1 MGTLIE
7 EIFSRKA
14 GKTVQVG
21 EILLLDVDYIMSHDN
36 TTPLAIKAFREIGKP
51 IKDKNRIVLHFDHA
65 YPAPNVLAAEN
76 HRKIIDFVKEQELP
90 YLFKQGVCHQVMIE
104 EGFVTPGSIII
115 GADSHSNTYGALGA
129 FGTGLGS
136 TEIGVAWV
144 TGKCWFKVPETIRI
158 ELSGQTQPGVYAKD
172 VMLHIAGLLGMDGGT
187 YRSVE
192 FGGPYI
198 DGLPMHERIVFPNMS
213 TEIGAKC
220 GLIAADQV
228 TLDYLENETPAIG
241 VQKNS
246 FQSLSTDFAHLPW
259 RAVPGDDADGK
270 EKDLKNLRKS
280 ASSVEKTFLENYKGL
295 FEQIRPV
302 DPRYERVIEI
312 DVSALGPQVACH
324 PDVDNV
330 KPLEQVEGLE
340 VQEIYIGT
348 CTNARYEDLEIV
360 ASILK
365 GKQVHPYT
373 RVIVT
378 PASAR
383 IYKKAMQNGLVD
395 ILMDAGC
402 TVTAPGCG
410 ACIGRHGGILAAGE
424 RALTT
429 MNRNFI
435 GRMGSPLSEIYL
447 ASPATAA
454 ASALTG
460 KITDPRKVL

>member
-7 EIFSRKA
+7 EIFSRKV
-14 GKTVQVG
+14 GRPVQAG

-36 TTPLAIKAFREIGKP
+36 TTPLAIKAFRDIGKP
-51 IKDKNRIVLHFDHA
+51 ILDKNKIVLHLDHA

-76 HRKIIDFVKEQELP
+76 HRKIMDFVKEQGLP
-90 YLFKQGVCHQVMIE
+90 YLFSQGVCHQVMIE
-104 EGFVTPGSIII
+104 EGFVKPGSIII
-115 GADSHSNTYGALGA
+115 GADSHSNTYGAMGA

-144 TGKCWFKVPETIRI
+144 TGKCWFKVPETIRV
-158 ELSGQTQPGVYAKD
+158 ELHGHTQPGVYAKD
-172 VMLHIAGLLGMDGGT
+172 VMIHIAGLLGMDGGT

-192 FGGPYI
+192 FGGEYI
-198 DGLPMHERIVFPNMS
+198 DNLSMHDRIIFPNMS

-220 GLIAADQV
+220 GLIAADDV
-228 TLDYLENETPAIG
+228 TIAYLKNETPA
-241 VQKNS
+241 
-246 FQSLSTDFAHLPW
+246 
-259 RAVPGDDADGK
+259 
-270 EKDLKNLRKS
+270 
-280 ASSVEKTFLENYKGL
+280 KGP
-295 FEQIRPV
+295 FERIVPV
-302 DPRYERVIEI
+302 DPRYERVLEI
-312 DVSALGPQVACH
+312 DVSILTPQVACH
-324 PDVDNV
+324 PNVDNV
-330 KPLEQVEGLE
+330 KPLTEVEGLE
-340 VQEIYIGT
+340 VHEVYIGT

-360 ASILK
+360 ANMLR
-365 GKQVHPYT
+365 GKKVNPLT

-383 IYKKAMQNGLVD
+383 IYKKALKNGLIE

-402 TVTAPGCG
+402 TVTGTGCG

-454 ASALTG
+454 ATALTG
-460 KITDPRKVL
+460 RITDPRGYLI

>member
-7 EIFSRKA
+7 EILSRKA
-14 GKTVQVG
+14 GHDVHAG
-21 EILLLDVDYIMSHDN
+21 EIVLVDVDYIMSHDN
-36 TTPLAIKAFREIGKP
+36 TTPLAIKAFNEIGKP
-51 IKDKNRIVLHFDHA
+51 ILDKDRIVIHLDHA
-65 YPAPNVLAAEN
+65 YPAPNILAAEN
-76 HRKIIDFVKEQELP
+76 HKKIIEFVKEQDLP

-104 EGFVTPGSIII
+104 EGFVTPGSIVI
-115 GADSHSNTYGALGA
+115 GADSHSNTYGAMGA

-144 TGKCWFKVPETIRI
+144 TGKCWFKVPETLRV
-158 ELSGQTQPGVYAKD
+158 ELHGKTQPGVYAKD
-172 VMLHIAGLLGMDGGT
+172 VMIHIAGKLGMDGAT

-192 FGGPYI
+192 FSGDYI
-198 DGLPMHERIVFPNMS
+198 DNLPVHERIIFPNMS
-213 TEIGAKC
+213 TEVGAKC

-228 TLDYLENETPAIG
+228 TIDYLESETPAHG
-241 VQKNS
+241 
-246 FQSLSTDFAHLPW
+246 P
-259 RAVPGDDADGK
+259 
-270 EKDLKNLRKS
+270 
-280 ASSVEKTFLENYKGL
+280 
-295 FEQIRPV
+295 FEEVIPV
-302 DPRYERVIEI
+302 NPHYERVLEL
-312 DVSALGPQVACH
+312 DVSDLTPQVSCP

-330 KPLEQVEGLE
+330 KRLDEVTGLE
-340 VQEIYIGT
+340 IQEVYIGT
-348 CTNARYEDLEIV
+348 CTNARYEDLVIV
-360 ASILK
+360 ANMLK
-365 GKQVHPYT
+365 GKKVHPFT

-383 IYKKAMQNGLVD
+383 IYKKALQNGLIE

-402 TVTAPGCG
+402 TVTGTGCG

-454 ASALTG
+454 ATALTG
-460 KITDPRKVL
+460 KITDPRPYFEEA

>member
-7 EIFSRKA
+7 EIFSRRA
-14 GKTVQVG
+14 GRAVQAG

-51 IKDKNRIVLHFDHA
+51 ILDKDKIVLHLDHA

-90 YLFKQGVCHQVMIE
+90 YLFHQGVCHQVMIE
-104 EGFVTPGSIII
+104 EGFVTPGSIVI
-115 GADSHSNTYGALGA
+115 GADSHSNTYGAMGA

-144 TGKCWFKVPETIRI
+144 TGKCWFKVPETLRV
-158 ELSGQTQPGVYAKD
+158 ELHGCTQPGVYAKD
-172 VMLHIAGLLGMDGGT
+172 VMIHIAGLLGMDGAT

-192 FGGPYI
+192 FGGDYI
-198 DGLPMHERIVFPNMS
+198 DNLPMHERIIFPNMS

-228 TLDYLENETPAIG
+228 TIQYLENETPARG
-241 VQKNS
+241 
-246 FQSLSTDFAHLPW
+246 P
-259 RAVPGDDADGK
+259 
-270 EKDLKNLRKS
+270 
-280 ASSVEKTFLENYKGL
+280 
-295 FEQIRPV
+295 FEQIVPV
-302 DPRYERVIEI
+302 SPRYERLLIV
-312 DVSALGPQVACH
+312 DVSILAPQVACH

-330 KPLEQVEGLE
+330 KPLEEVEGLE
-340 VQEIYIGT
+340 IHQVYIGT

-360 ASILK
+360 ANMLN
-365 GKQVHPYT
+365 GKQVNPLT

-383 IYKKAMQNGLVD
+383 IYKKALKNGLIE

-402 TVTAPGCG
+402 TVTGTGCG
-410 ACIGRHGGILAAGE
+410 ACIGRHGGILAPGE

-454 ASALTG
+454 ATALTG
-460 KITDPRKVL
+460 RITDPRGYLA

>member
-7 EIFSRKA
+7 EIFSRKTGREVHA
-14 GKTVQVG
+14 G
-21 EILLLDVDYIMSHDN
+21 EIVLTDVDYIMSHDN

-51 IKDKNRIVLHFDHA
+51 IHDKNRIVLHLDHA

-90 YLFKQGVCHQVMIE
+90 HFFTQGVCHQVMLE
-104 EGFVTPGSIII
+104 EGFVTPGEIVI
-115 GADSHSNTYGALGA
+115 GADSHSNTYGVMGA
-129 FGTGLGS
+129 FGAGLGS
-136 TEIGVAWV
+136 TEIAVAWV

-158 ELSGQTQPGVYAKD
+158 ELHGKTQPGVYAKD
-172 VMLHIAGLLGMDGGT
+172 VMIYIAGMLGMDGGT

-192 FGGPYI
+192 FGGEYI
-198 DGLPMHERIVFPNMS
+198 ESLPMHERIIFPNMS

-228 TLDYLENETPAIG
+228 TIDYLTTETPA
-241 VQKNS
+241 
-246 FQSLSTDFAHLPW
+246 
-259 RAVPGDDADGK
+259 
-270 EKDLKNLRKS
+270 
-280 ASSVEKTFLENYKGL
+280 KGP

-302 DPRYERVIEI
+302 NPRYERVVEI
-312 DVSALGPQVACH
+312 DVATLAPQVACH
-324 PDVDNV
+324 PDVDNA
-330 KPLEQVEGLE
+330 KPLAEVEGLE
-340 VQEIYIGT
+340 VHEVYIGT

-360 ASILK
+360 ASMLK
-365 GKQVHPYT
+365 GKHVNPLV

-378 PASAR
+378 PASQR
-383 IYKKAMQNGLVD
+383 IYKKAIQNGL
-395 ILMDAGC
+395 IETLIDAGC
-402 TVTAPGCG
+402 TVTGTGCG

-435 GRMGSPLSEIYL
+435 GRMGSPLAEIFL

-454 ASALTG
+454 ATALTG
-460 KITDPRKVL
+460 KITDPRKYLMQNAK

>member
-14 GKTVQVG
+14 GKRVQAG
-21 EILLLDVDYIMSHDN
+21 EILFLGVDYIMSHDN

-51 IKDKNRIVLHFDHA
+51 IMDKNKIVLHLDHA
-65 YPAPNVLAAEN
+65 YPAPNILAAEN
-76 HRKIIDFVKEQELP
+76 HRKILDFVKEQELP
-90 YLFKQGVCHQVMIE
+90 YLFQQGVCHQVMIE
-104 EGFVTPGSIII
+104 EGFVTPGSVII

-144 TGKCWFKVPETIRI
+144 TGKCWFKVPETIRV
-158 ELSGQTQPGVYAKD
+158 ELHGWTQPGVYAKD
-172 VMLHIAGLLGMDGGT
+172 VMIHIAGLLGMDGAT

-192 FGGPYI
+192 FGGEYI
-198 DGLPMHERIVFPNMS
+198 ENLPMHERIIFPNMS

-220 GLIAADQV
+220 GLIAADEV
-228 TLDYLENETPAIG
+228 TLRYLENETPAKGPFEEI
-241 VQKNS
+241 
-246 FQSLSTDFAHLPW
+246 LP
-259 RAVPGDDADGK
+259 
-270 EKDLKNLRKS
+270 
-280 ASSVEKTFLENYKGL
+280 F
-295 FEQIRPV
+295 
-302 DPRYERVIEI
+302 DPRYERVLEI
-312 DVSALGPQVACH
+312 DVSNLAPQVACH

-330 KPLEQVEGLE
+330 KPLAEVEGLE
-340 VQEIYIGT
+340 VHQVYVGT

-360 ASILK
+360 ANILK
-365 GKQVHPYT
+365 GKKVNPFT
-373 RVIVT
+373 RVIIT

-383 IYKKAMQNGLVD
+383 IYRKALKNGLIE

-402 TVTAPGCG
+402 TVTGTGCG

-429 MNRNFI
+429 MNRNFV

-454 ASALTG
+454 ATALTG
-460 KITDPRKVL
+460 RITDPRTILETIS

>member
-36 TTPLAIKAFREIGKP
+36 TTPLAMKAFREIGKP
-51 IKDKNRIVLHFDHA
+51 IKDKNRIVIHLDHA

-76 HRKIIDFVKEQELP
+76 HRKIIDFVKEQDLP
-90 YLFKQGVCHQVMIE
+90 YLFKQGVCHQVMLE
-104 EGFVTPGSIII
+104 EGFITPGSIVI
-115 GADSHSNTYGALGA
+115 GADSHSNTYGAMGA

-144 TGKCWFKVPETIRI
+144 TGKCWFKVPETIRV
-158 ELSGQTQPGVYAKD
+158 ELSGKTQRGVYAKD
-172 VMLHIAGLLGMDGGT
+172 IMIYIAGLLGMDGGT

-192 FGGPYI
+192 FGGSYI
-198 DGLPMHERIVFPNMS
+198 DQLPMHERIIFPNMS

-228 TLDYLENETPAIG
+228 TLDYLENETPA
-241 VQKNS
+241 
-246 FQSLSTDFAHLPW
+246 
-259 RAVPGDDADGK
+259 
-270 EKDLKNLRKS
+270 
-280 ASSVEKTFLENYKGL
+280 KGP

-302 DPRYERVIEI
+302 NPRYERVLEI
-312 DVSALGPQVACH
+312 DVTNLGPQVACH

-330 KPLEQVEGLE
+330 KPLEEVEGLE
-340 VQEIYIGT
+340 VHEVYIGT

-360 ASILK
+360 ANILK
-365 GKQVHPYT
+365 GKKVDPYT

-383 IYKKAMQNGLVD
+383 IYKKALQNGLIE

-402 TVTAPGCG
+402 TVTASGCG
-410 ACIGRHGGILAAGE
+410 ACIGRHGGILAPGE

-454 ASALTG
+454 VTALAG
-460 KITDPRKVL
+460 KITDPRRVLEVL

>member
-14 GKTVQVG
+14 GRAVQAG

-51 IKDKNRIVLHFDHA
+51 IFDKNRIVLHLDHA

-76 HRKIIDFVKEQELP
+76 HKRIIEFVKEQELP
-90 YLFKQGVCHQVMIE
+90 YFFHQGVCHQVMIE
-104 EGFVTPGSIII
+104 EGFITPGAVVI

-129 FGTGLGS
+129 FGAGLGS
-136 TEIGVAWV
+136 TEIAVAWV

-158 ELSGQTQPGVYAKD
+158 ELTGRTQPGVYAKD
-172 VMLHIAGLLGMDGGT
+172 VMIYIAGQLGMDGAT

-192 FGGPYI
+192 FGGDYI
-198 DGLPMHERIVFPNMS
+198 ASLPMNERIVFPNMS

-220 GLIAADQV
+220 GLIAADDV
-228 TLDYLENETPAIG
+228 TIRYLESSTPARG
-241 VQKNS
+241 
-246 FQSLSTDFAHLPW
+246 P
-259 RAVPGDDADGK
+259 
-270 EKDLKNLRKS
+270 
-280 ASSVEKTFLENYKGL
+280 
-295 FEQIRPV
+295 FEMFGPV
-302 DPRYERVIEI
+302 NPRYERVVEI
-312 DVSALGPQVACH
+312 DVSTIPPQVACH

-330 KPLEQVEGLE
+330 KPLEQVAGLE
-340 VQEIYIGT
+340 VHEVYIGT
-348 CTNARYEDLEIV
+348 CTNARYEDIELV
-360 ASILK
+360 AGMLK
-365 GKQVHPYT
+365 GKKVNPFT

-378 PASAR
+378 PASER
-383 IYKKAMQNGLVD
+383 IYRRALQNGLIE
-395 ILMDAGC
+395 ILLDAGC
-402 TVTAPGCG
+402 TVTGTGCG

-435 GRMGSPLSEIYL
+435 GRMGSPLSEVYL

-454 ASALTG
+454 ATALTG
-460 KITDPRKVL
+460 KISDPREILENQ

>member
-14 GKTVQVG
+14 GRPVQAG

-36 TTPLAIKAFREIGKP
+36 TTPLAIKAFRDIGKP
-51 IKDKNRIVLHFDHA
+51 ILDKNKIVLHLDHA

-76 HRKIIDFVKEQELP
+76 HRKILDFVKEQELP
-90 YLFKQGVCHQVMIE
+90 YLFSQGVCHQVMIE
-104 EGFVTPGSIII
+104 EGFVTPGSIVI
-115 GADSHSNTYGALGA
+115 GADSHSNTYGAMGA

-144 TGKCWFKVPETIRI
+144 TGKCWFKVPETIRV
-158 ELSGQTQPGVYAKD
+158 ELHGHTQPGVYAKD
-172 VMLHIAGLLGMDGGT
+172 VMIHIAGLLGMDGGT

-192 FGGPYI
+192 FGGEYI
-198 DGLPMHERIVFPNMS
+198 DNLPMHERIIFPNMS

-220 GLIAADQV
+220 GLIAADNV
-228 TLDYLENETPAIG
+228 TLAYLENETPAKGHFERI
-241 VQKNS
+241 
-246 FQSLSTDFAHLPW
+246 
-259 RAVPGDDADGK
+259 VPV
-270 EKDLKNLRKS
+270 N
-280 ASSVEKTFLENYKGL
+280 
-295 FEQIRPV
+295 
-302 DPRYERVIEI
+302 PRYERALDV
-312 DVSALGPQVACH
+312 DVSVLSPQVACH

-330 KPLEQVEGLE
+330 KPLTEVEGLE
-340 VQEIYIGT
+340 VHEVYIGT

-360 ASILK
+360 ANMLK
-365 GKQVHPYT
+365 GKKVNPLT

-378 PASAR
+378 PASSR
-383 IYKKAMQNGLVD
+383 IYKKAMKNGLIE

-402 TVTAPGCG
+402 TVTGSGCG
-410 ACIGRHGGILAAGE
+410 ACIGRHGGILAPGE

-454 ASALTG
+454 ATALTG
-460 KITDPRKVL
+460 RITDPRGYLI

>member
-14 GKTVQVG
+14 GRTVKAG
-21 EILLLDVDYIMSHDN
+21 EMLLLDVDYIMSHDN
-36 TTPLAIKAFREIGKP
+36 TTPLAIKAFRAIGKP
-51 IKDKNRIVLHFDHA
+51 ILDKNRVVIHLDHA

-90 YLFKQGVCHQVMIE
+90 YLFQQGVCHQVMIE
-104 EGFVTPGSIII
+104 EGFVTPGAIVI
-115 GADSHSNTYGALGA
+115 GADSHSNTYGAMGA

-144 TGKCWFKVPETIRI
+144 TSKCWFKVPETIRV
-158 ELSGQTQPGVYAKD
+158 ELRGRTQPGVYAKD
-172 VMLHIAGLLGMDGGT
+172 VMIYLAGLLGMDGGT

-192 FGGPYI
+192 FGGEYI
-198 DGLPMHERIVFPNMS
+198 DGLPVHERIIFPNMS

-228 TLDYLENETPAIG
+228 TLDYLQNETPA
-241 VQKNS
+241 
-246 FQSLSTDFAHLPW
+246 
-259 RAVPGDDADGK
+259 
-270 EKDLKNLRKS
+270 
-280 ASSVEKTFLENYKGL
+280 KGP
-295 FEQIRPV
+295 FEQMRPLN
-302 DPRYERVIEI
+302 PRYERLLEL
-312 DVSALGPQVACH
+312 DVSILAPQVACH

-340 VQEIYIGT
+340 VQEVYIGT

-360 ASILK
+360 ANILK
-365 GKQVHPYT
+365 GRKVNRFT

-383 IYKKAMQNGLVD
+383 IYKKALQNGLIE

-402 TVTAPGCG
+402 TITGTGCG
-410 ACIGRHGGILAAGE
+410 ACIGRHGGILAPGE

-454 ASALTG
+454 ATALTG
-460 KITDPRKVL
+460 RITDPRGILESL

>member
-14 GKTVQVG
+14 GRPVQAG

-51 IKDKNRIVLHFDHA
+51 ILDKNKIVLHLDHA

-90 YLFKQGVCHQVMIE
+90 HFFQQGVCHQVMIE

-115 GADSHSNTYGALGA
+115 GADSHSNTYGAMGA

-136 TEIGVAWV
+136 TEVGVAWV

-158 ELSGQTQPGVYAKD
+158 ELRGQTQPGVYAKD
-172 VMLHIAGLLGMDGGT
+172 VMIHIAGLLGMDGGT

-192 FGGPYI
+192 FGGEYI
-198 DGLPMHERIVFPNMS
+198 DNLPMHERIIFPNMS

-220 GLIAADQV
+220 GLIAADDV
-228 TLDYLENETPAIG
+228 TIQYLENETPAKGPFERI
-241 VQKNS
+241 
-246 FQSLSTDFAHLPW
+246 
-259 RAVPGDDADGK
+259 VP
-270 EKDLKNLRKS
+270 LN
-280 ASSVEKTFLENYKGL
+280 
-295 FEQIRPV
+295 
-302 DPRYERVIEI
+302 PRYERVLEI
-312 DVSALGPQVACH
+312 DVTVLAPQVSCH

-330 KPLEQVEGLE
+330 KPLTDVVGLE
-340 VQEIYIGT
+340 VHEVYIGT

-360 ASILK
+360 ANMLK
-365 GKQVHPYT
+365 GKRVNPLT

-383 IYKKAMQNGLVD
+383 IYKKALKNGLIE

-402 TVTAPGCG
+402 TVTGTGCG
-410 ACIGRHGGILAAGE
+410 ACIGRHGGILAPGE

-429 MNRNFI
+429 MNRNFV

-454 ASALTG
+454 ATALTG
-460 KITDPRKVL
+460 RITDPRPILAPSGA